1 MSGLIQDVRFAMR
14 QLRKSPGFTLVAVLT
29 LALGIGANT
38 AIFSVVEG
46 VLLRPLPYRNS
57 DQLVRVWSTSN
68 RSSRDVSSYP
78 DFRDWAHQNHSFEL
92 MAAYRGQSFNLT
104 GGDHP
109 ERIRGLMIT
118 SKFFELLDVKP
129 ILGRSFTS
137 DEHELGR
144 NHVALL
150 SSALWQSHF
159 AGDPGVLGRSVK
171 LDDESYTVIGV
182 LPSSFDFPPDETRGG
197 VVLPLPP
204 DARRSHGFLYVF
216 GRLRPDTTLASAQAD
231 IDTIARRLAGQYK
244 KEDKGEGVLV
254 QTLQASF
261 VSDYR
266 PALMILLGAVGLV
279 LLITCANV
287 ANLFLGR
294 ASSRQREV
302 AVRASLGAGRL
313 RLMRQFL
320 TESLLIGLAG
330 GTVGLV
336 FANWGVSM
344 LVRLLTQSFSIHG
357 TEAIATNL
365 DVLTFAAVISI
376 MTGLISGLLPAL
388 FASKVNLSEGLK
400 EGSRSVGSGRAHK
413 RFRGALVV
421 SEVALALVLLSC
433 AGLLIRSLM
442 LLTRVDSGVQTE
454 NVMAIH
460 LSLTTA
466 KYSHTATRAALFSQI
481 LQRVGQLPGVESAAV
496 VADVPLTQNEDS
508 LGFSIEG
515 VPDPP
520 DRKLSVRFNIVGP
533 GYFTTLG
540 IPLTQGRD
548 FADTDSDG
556 TPMVIVVNQ
565 AMARRFW
572 PNRNPIDRR
581 ITTDDKTWYLIVG
594 VAGDVRQMGL
604 RADSEP
610 EVYMSYLQDPFQWP
624 YLSLLVRASSNP
636 VKLFP
641 SIEQAVWSVDK
652 DQPLSNPITLDQV
665 RSHSIA
671 QPRIAALLLGL
682 FAGAALLLAAVG
694 LYGVVSYWVA
704 ERTHEIGV
712 RMALGARSFD
722 VFVSVVGR
730 GLLLALLG
738 TAFGL
743 AGSLAVTRVLASF
756 LFSVRPTDPLTFAAV
771 ALLLM
776 CVALVASYF
785 PARRAAKVDPI
796 VALRYE

>member
-1 MSGLIQDVRFAMR
+1 MNGLIWDMRYVLR
-14 QLRKSPGFTLVAVLT
+14 QLRKSPGFALVAILT

-46 VLLRPLPYRNS
+46 VLLRPLPYRDS
-57 DQLVRVWSTSN
+57 DQLARVWSTSN

-78 DFRDWAHQNHSFEL
+78 DFKDWADQNHSFQR
-92 MAAYRGQSFNLT
+92 MAAYRPQSFNVS

-109 ERIRGLMIT
+109 ERIRGLLIT
-118 SKFFELLDVKP
+118 SEFFNLLDVKP
-129 ILGRSFTS
+129 ILGRLFSR
-137 DEHELGR
+137 DEHERGR
-144 NHVALL
+144 NHVVLL

-159 AGDPGVLGRSVK
+159 ASDPGVLGRTVK
-171 LDDESYTVIGV
+171 LDDGSYTVIGV
-182 LPSSFDFPPDETRGG
+182 LPASFDFPPDESRGG

-204 DARRSHGFLYVF
+204 DLQRSHGFLYVF
-216 GRLRPDTTLASAQAD
+216 GRLKPDATLLSAQAD
-231 IDTIARRLAGQYK
+231 LDTLARRLAGQF
-244 KEDKGEGVLV
+244 KEDQGQGVSV
-254 QTLQASF
+254 QSLQASF

-330 GTVGLV
+330 GAVGLI
-336 FANWGVSM
+336 FASWGVSM
-344 LVRLLTQSFSIHG
+344 LIRLLTQTFSIRG
-357 TEAIATNL
+357 TEGIGVNL
-365 DVLTFAAVISI
+365 RVLAFAAAISI
-376 MTGLISGLLPAL
+376 MAGLISGLLPAL

-400 EGSRSVGSGRAHK
+400 EGGRSIGTGRSHK
-413 RFRGALVV
+413 RFRSALVV

-433 AGLLIRSLM
+433 AGLLIRSLL
-442 LLTRVDSGVQTE
+442 LLTRVDSGVRTE
-454 NVMAIH
+454 NVMAID

-466 KYSHTATRAALFSQI
+466 RYSHTATRAPLFNQI
-481 LQRVGQLPGVESAAV
+481 LQRVGQLPGVQSAAV

-520 DRKLSVRFNIVGP
+520 GRKLSVRFNIVGP

-548 FADTDSDG
+548 FAETDVDG
-556 TPMVIVVNQ
+556 TPMVIAVNQ
-565 AMARRFW
+565 AMARRYW
-572 PNRNPIDRR
+572 PNQNPIGRR
-581 ITTDDKTWYLIVG
+581 ITTDNKTWYSIVG

-604 RADSEP
+604 RSDAEP

-624 YLSLLVRASSNP
+624 YLSLLVRADSDP

-641 SIEQAVWSVDK
+641 SVEQAVWSVDK

-712 RMALGARSFD
+712 RLALGAGSFD
-722 VFVSVVGR
+722 VFVQVVGR
-730 GLLLALLG
+730 GLLLALAG
-738 TAFGL
+738 TALGVT
-743 AGSLAVTRVLASF
+743 GSLAASRVLASF
-756 LFSVRPTDPLTFAAV
+756 LFSVSSTDPLTFAAV
-771 ALLLM
+771 AFLLIG
-776 CVALVASYF
+776 VALVASYF
-785 PARRAAKVDPI
+785 PARRAAKVDPM

>member
-1 MSGLIQDVRFAMR
+1 MIGLIQDVRYAVR

-29 LALGIGANT
+29 LGLGIGANT

-46 VLLRPLPYRNS
+46 VLLRPLPYRHS
-57 DQLVRVWSTSN
+57 DQLARVWSTSN
-68 RSSRDVSSYP
+68 RLSRDVSSYP
-78 DFRDWAHQNHSFEL
+78 DFKDWADQNHSFQQL
-92 MAAYRGQSFNLT
+92 AAYRGQSFNVS

-118 SKFFELLDVKP
+118 SKFFELLDVNP
-129 ILGRSFTS
+129 ILGRSFTNG
-137 DEHELGR
+137 EYELGR
-144 NHVALL
+144 NHVVLL

-159 AGDPGVLGRSVK
+159 AGDLGVLGRRVK
-171 LDDESYTVIGV
+171 LDDENYTVIGV
-182 LPSSFDFPPDETRGG
+182 LPSSFDFPPDETKGG

-204 DARRSHGFLYVF
+204 DMRRTHGFLYVF
-216 GRLRPDTTLASAQAD
+216 GRLKPNATLVSAQAD
-231 IDTIARRLAGQYK
+231 LDTIARRLAGQYK
-244 KEDKGEGVLV
+244 EDKGQGVSV
-254 QTLQASF
+254 QSLQASF

-313 RLMRQFL
+313 RLIRQFL

-330 GTVGLV
+330 GVVGLV
-336 FANWGVSM
+336 FAGWGVSA

-357 TEAIATNL
+357 TEAIGTNFP
-365 DVLTFAAVISI
+365 VLAFAAAISI

-388 FASKVNLSEGLK
+388 FTSKVNLSEGLK

-433 AGLLIRSLM
+433 AGLLIRSLL
-442 LLTRVDSGVQTE
+442 LLTRVDSGVRTE
-454 NVMAIH
+454 NVMAID
-460 LSLTTA
+460 LSLTSA
-466 KYSHTATRAALFSQI
+466 KYSHTATRAALFNQI
-481 LQRVGQLPGVESAAV
+481 LQRVGQLPGVQSAAV

-520 DRKLSVRFNIVGP
+520 ERKLDVRFNIVGP

-548 FADTDSDG
+548 FADTDADG

-565 AMARRFW
+565 AMARRYW
-572 PNRNPIDRR
+572 PNQNPIGRR
-581 ITTDDKTWYLIVG
+581 ITTDNKTWYSIVG
-594 VAGDVRQMGL
+594 IAGDVRQMGL

-652 DQPLSNPITLDQV
+652 DQPLSNPITLDQA

-682 FAGAALLLAAVG
+682 FAGVALLLAAVG

-712 RMALGARSFD
+712 RMALGAGSFD
-722 VFVSVVGR
+722 VFVQVIGR

-743 AGSLAVTRVLASF
+743 AGSLAATRVLASF
-756 LFSVRPTDPLTFAAV
+756 LFSVRSTDPLTFAAV
-771 ALLLM
+771 ALLLI

-785 PARRAAKVDPI
+785 PARRAASIDPM

>member
-1 MSGLIQDVRFAMR
+1 MNGLIQDMRYALR

-46 VLLRPLPYRNS
+46 ILLRPLPYHDSN
-57 DQLVRVWSTSN
+57 QLARIWSTSN
-68 RSSRDVSSYP
+68 RSSSDVSSYP
-78 DFRDWAHQNHSFEL
+78 DFKDWADQNHSFQQ
-92 MAAYRGQSFNLT
+92 MAAYRPQSFNFS
-104 GGDHP
+104 GGDRP
-109 ERIRGLMIT
+109 ERIRGLLIT
-118 SKFFELLDVKP
+118 ANFFELLDVKP
-129 ILGRSFTS
+129 MLGRSFS
-137 DEHELGR
+137 RDEHELGR
-144 NHVALL
+144 NHVVLL

-171 LDDESYTVIGV
+171 LDDQSYTVIGV
-182 LPSSFDFPPDETRGG
+182 LPSSFDFPPDEAKGG

-204 DARRSHGFLYVF
+204 DMRRTHGFLYVF
-216 GRLRPDTTLASAQAD
+216 GRLKPDATLPSAQAD
-231 IDTIARRLAGQYK
+231 LGAVARRLAGQYK
-244 KEDKGEGVLV
+244 EDKGQGVSV
-254 QTLQASF
+254 QSLQASF

-294 ASSRQREV
+294 ANSKQREV

-320 TESLLIGLAG
+320 TESLLIGGLG
-330 GTVGLV
+330 GAVGLV
-336 FANWGVSM
+336 FAGWGVSV

-357 TEAIATNL
+357 TETIGTNFR
-365 DVLTFAAVISI
+365 VLAFAAAISI

-388 FASKVNLSEGLK
+388 VASKVNLSEGLK
-400 EGSRSVGSGRAHK
+400 EGSRSVGTGRAHK

-442 LLTRVDSGVQTE
+442 LLTRVDSGVRTE
-454 NVMAIH
+454 NVMAID

-481 LQRVGQLPGVESAAV
+481 LQRVERLPGVHSAAV

-520 DRKLSVRFNIVGP
+520 DRKRSVRFNIVGP
-533 GYFTTLG
+533 DYFTTLG

-548 FADTDSDG
+548 FADNDADG

-565 AMARRFW
+565 SMARRFW
-572 PNRNPIDRR
+572 PNQDPIGRR
-581 ITTDDKTWYLIVG
+581 ITTDNKTWYSIVG
-594 VAGDVRQMGL
+594 IAGDVRQMGL

-652 DQPLSNPITLDQV
+652 DQPVSNPVTLDQA
-665 RSHSIA
+665 RSRSIA

-704 ERTHEIGV
+704 ERTHDIGV
-712 RMALGARSFD
+712 RMALGAGSFD
-722 VFVSVVGR
+722 VFLQVVGR
-730 GLLLALLG
+730 GLLLALAG
-738 TAFGL
+738 SAIGL
-743 AGSLAVTRVLASF
+743 AGSLAATRVLASF
-756 LFSVRPTDPLTFAAV
+756 LFSVRSTDPFTFAAV
-771 ALLLM
+771 ALLLI

-785 PARRAAKVDPI
+785 PARRAARIDPM

>member
-1 MSGLIQDVRFAMR
+1 MSGLIQDVRYALR
-14 QLRKSPGFTLVAVLT
+14 QLRKSPVFTLVAVLT

-46 VLLRPLPYRNS
+46 VLLRPLPYRDS

-78 DFRDWAHQNHSFEL
+78 DFKDWADQNHSFQQ
-92 MAAYRGQSFNLT
+92 MAAYRGQSFNLS

-109 ERIRGLMIT
+109 ERIRGLLIT

-129 ILGRSFTS
+129 ILGRAFTS
-137 DEHELGR
+137 DEHQFGR
-144 NHVALL
+144 NHVLLL

-159 AGDPGVLGRSVK
+159 AGDSGVLGRSLK

-182 LPSSFDFPPDETRGG
+182 LPSSFDFPPDETKGG
-197 VVLPLPP
+197 VVLPLQP
-204 DARRSHGFLYVF
+204 DMRRTHGFLYVF
-216 GRLRPDTTLASAQAD
+216 GRLKPNTTLASAQAD
-231 IDTIARRLAGQYK
+231 VDTIARRLAGQYK
-244 KEDKGEGVLV
+244 EDKGQGVSV

-287 ANLFLGR
+287 ANLFVGR
-294 ASSRQREV
+294 ASSRQREL

-313 RLMRQFL
+313 RLMRQLL

-365 DVLTFAAVISI
+365 QVLAFAAVISI

-421 SEVALALVLLSC
+421 SEVALALVLLCC

-454 NVMAIH
+454 NVMAID
-460 LSLTTA
+460 LSLTSA
-466 KYSHTATRAALFSQI
+466 KYSHTATRAALFSHI
-481 LQRVGQLPGVESAAV
+481 LQRVGQLAGVESAAV

-520 DRKLSVRFNIVGP
+520 ERKLSVRFNIVGP

-548 FADTDSDG
+548 FADTDADG

-572 PNRNPIDRR
+572 PKQNPIGRR
-581 ITTDDKTWYLIVG
+581 ITTDNKTWYSIIG

-610 EVYMSYLQDPFQWP
+610 EVYMSYQQDPFQWP
-624 YLSLLVRASSNP
+624 YLSLLVRARSNP

-652 DQPLSNPITLDQV
+652 EQPLSHPITLDQA

-682 FAGAALLLAAVG
+682 FAAAALLLAAVG

-722 VFVSVVGR
+722 VFVHVVGR

-756 LFSVRPTDPLTFAAV
+756 LFSVRSTDPLTFAAV

-785 PARRAAKVDPI
+785 PARRAAKVDPM

>member
-1 MSGLIQDVRFAMR
+1 MSGLIQDVRYALR
-14 QLRKSPGFTLVAVLT
+14 QLRKSPVFTLVAVLT

-46 VLLRPLPYRNS
+46 VLLRPLPYRDS

-78 DFRDWAHQNHSFEL
+78 DFKDWADQNHSFQQ
-92 MAAYRGQSFNLT
+92 MAAYRGQSFNLS

-109 ERIRGLMIT
+109 ERIRGLLIT

-129 ILGRSFTS
+129 ILGRAFTS
-137 DEHELGR
+137 DEHQFGR
-144 NHVALL
+144 NHVLLL

-159 AGDPGVLGRSVK
+159 AGDSGVLGRSLK

-182 LPSSFDFPPDETRGG
+182 LPSSFDFPPDETKGG
-197 VVLPLPP
+197 VVLPLQP
-204 DARRSHGFLYVF
+204 DMRRTHGFLYVF
-216 GRLRPDTTLASAQAD
+216 GRLKPNTTLASAQAD
-231 IDTIARRLAGQYK
+231 VDTIARRLAGQYK
-244 KEDKGEGVLV
+244 EDKGQGVSV

-287 ANLFLGR
+287 ANLFVGR
-294 ASSRQREV
+294 ASSRQREL

-313 RLMRQFL
+313 RLMRQLL

-365 DVLTFAAVISI
+365 QVLAFAAVISI

-421 SEVALALVLLSC
+421 SEVALALVLLCC

-454 NVMAIH
+454 NVMAID
-460 LSLTTA
+460 LSLTSA
-466 KYSHTATRAALFSQI
+466 KYSHTATRAALFSHI

-520 DRKLSVRFNIVGP
+520 ERKLSVRFNIVGP

-548 FADTDSDG
+548 FADTDADG

-572 PNRNPIDRR
+572 PKQNPIGRR
-581 ITTDDKTWYLIVG
+581 ITTDNKTWYSIIG

-610 EVYMSYLQDPFQWP
+610 EVYMSYQQDPFQWP
-624 YLSLLVRASSNP
+624 YLSLLVRARSNP

-652 DQPLSNPITLDQV
+652 EQPLSHPITLDQA

-682 FAGAALLLAAVG
+682 FAAAALLLAAVG

-722 VFVSVVGR
+722 VFVHVVGR

-756 LFSVRPTDPLTFAAV
+756 LFSVRSTDPLTFAAV

-785 PARRAAKVDPI
+785 PARRAAKVDPM

>member
-1 MSGLIQDVRFAMR
+1 MNGLIQDMRYALR

-46 VLLRPLPYRNS
+46 VLLRPLPYRDS
-57 DQLVRVWSTSN
+57 GQLARIWSTSN
-68 RSSRDVSSYP
+68 RTSSDVSSYP
-78 DFRDWAHQNHSFEL
+78 DFKDWADQNHSFQQ
-92 MAAYRGQSFNLT
+92 MAAYRGQSFNLS

-129 ILGRSFTS
+129 MLGRSFS
-137 DEHELGR
+137 RDEHELGR
-144 NHVALL
+144 THVVLL

-159 AGDPGVLGRSVK
+159 GGDPGVLGRSVK
-171 LDDESYTVIGV
+171 LDDGSYTVIGV
-182 LPSSFDFPPDETRGG
+182 LPSSFDFPPDETKGG

-204 DARRSHGFLYVF
+204 DMRRSHGFLYVF
-216 GRLRPDTTLASAQAD
+216 GRLKPDTTLLSAQAD
-231 IDTIARRLAGQYK
+231 LDTVARRLAGQYK
-244 KEDKGEGVLV
+244 EDKGQGVSV

-330 GTVGLV
+330 GTVGLA

-365 DVLTFAAVISI
+365 QVLTFAAVISS

-442 LLTRVDSGVQTE
+442 LLTRVDSGVRTE
-454 NVMAIH
+454 NVMAID
-460 LSLTTA
+460 LSLTSA
-466 KYSHTATRAALFSQI
+466 KYSHTATRAALFSEI

-496 VADVPLTQNEDS
+496 AADVPLTQNEDS

-572 PNRNPIDRR
+572 PNQSPIGRR
-581 ITTDDKTWYLIVG
+581 ITTDNKTWYSIVG
-594 VAGDVRQMGL
+594 IAGDVRQMGL

-610 EVYMSYLQDPFQWP
+610 EVYVSYLQDPFQWP

-652 DQPLSNPITLDQV
+652 DQPLSNPITLDQAC
-665 RSHSIA
+665 SHSIA

-694 LYGVVSYWVA
+694 LYGVVSYWVV

-722 VFVSVVGR
+722 VFVHVVGR

-743 AGSLAVTRVLASF
+743 AGSLAVTRVLSSF
-756 LFSVRPTDPLTFAAV
+756 LFSVRSTDPLTFAAV

-776 CVALVASYF
+776 CVALIASYF
-785 PARRAAKVDPI
+785 PARRAAKVDPM

>member
-1 MSGLIQDVRFAMR
+1 MSGLFQDVRYALR
-14 QLRKSPGFTLVAVLT
+14 QLRKSPGFALVAILT

-46 VLLRPLPYRNS
+46 VLLRPLPYRDSN
-57 DQLVRVWSTSN
+57 QLARVWSTSN
-68 RSSRDVSSYP
+68 RSSKDASSYP
-78 DFRDWAHQNHSFEL
+78 DFKDWADQNHSFL
-92 MAAYRGQSFNLT
+92 QMAAYRPQSFNLS
-104 GGDHP
+104 GGDRP
-109 ERIRGLMIT
+109 ERIRGLLIT

-129 ILGRSFTS
+129 TLGRSFTN
-137 DEHELGR
+137 EEQELGR
-144 NHVALL
+144 SHVVLL

-182 LPSSFDFPPDETRGG
+182 LPSSFDFPPDEDKGG

-204 DARRSHGFLYVF
+204 DVRRSHGFLYVF
-216 GRLRPDTTLASAQAD
+216 GRLKPDMTLLSAQAD
-231 IDTIARRLAGQYK
+231 LDTITRRLTEQY
-244 KEDKGEGVLV
+244 KEDKGEGVSV
-254 QTLQASF
+254 QSLQASF

-302 AVRASLGAGRL
+302 AVRASLGSGRV
-313 RLMRQFL
+313 RLIRQFL
-320 TESLLIGLAG
+320 TESLLIGLG
-330 GTVGLV
+330 GGVVGLV

-357 TEAIATNL
+357 TEGIGTNL
-365 DVLTFAAVISI
+365 QVLAFAAAVSI
-376 MTGLISGLLPAL
+376 MTGLISGLLPAV

-400 EGSRSVGSGRAHK
+400 EGSRSVGGGRAHK

-442 LLTRVDSGVQTE
+442 LLSRVDSGVRTE
-454 NVMAIH
+454 NVMAID

-466 KYSHTATRAALFSQI
+466 KYSHTATRAASFSQI
-481 LQRVGQLPGVESAAV
+481 LQRVEQLPGVQSAAV
-496 VADVPLTQNEDS
+496 VADVPLTQSEDS

-520 DRKLSVRFNIVGP
+520 DRMLSVRFNIVGP
-533 GYFTTLG
+533 GYFSTLG

-548 FADTDSDG
+548 FADTDADG

-572 PNRNPIDRR
+572 PNQNPIGRR
-581 ITTDDKTWYLIVG
+581 ITTDNKTWYSIVG
-594 VAGDVRQMGL
+594 IAGDVRQMGL
-604 RADSEP
+604 QADSEP

-624 YLSLLVRASSNP
+624 FLSLLVRASSNP

-652 DQPLSNPITLDQV
+652 DQPLSNPVTLDQA
-665 RSHSIA
+665 RSQSIA

-704 ERTHEIGV
+704 ERTHDIGV
-712 RMALGARSFD
+712 RMALGARSSD
-722 VFVSVVGR
+722 VFLQVVGR
-730 GLLLALLG
+730 GLILALLG
-738 TAFGL
+738 TVIGL
-743 AGSLAVTRVLASF
+743 AGSLAATRVLANF
-756 LFSVRPTDPLTFAAV
+756 LFSVRSTDPLTFAAV
-771 ALLLM
+771 AMLLI

-785 PARRAAKVDPI
+785 PARRAAKVDPM

>member
-14 QLRKSPGFTLVAVLT
+14 QVRKSPGFTLVAVLT

-46 VLLRPLPYRNS
+46 VLLRPLPYHNS

-68 RSSRDVSSYP
+68 RSSKDVSSYP
-78 DFRDWAHQNHSFEL
+78 DFKDWADQNHSFQQ

-129 ILGRSFTS
+129 IVGRAFTS

-144 NHVALL
+144 DHVVLL

-159 AGDPGVLGRSVK
+159 AGDPGVLGRSLK

-182 LPSSFDFPPDETRGG
+182 LPSSFDFPPDETKGG

-204 DARRSHGFLYVF
+204 DMRRTHGFLYVF
-216 GRLRPDTTLASAQAD
+216 GRLKPDATLLSAQAD
-231 IDTIARRLAGQYK
+231 LDTLVRRLAGQYK
-244 KEDKGEGVLV
+244 EDKGQGISV
-254 QTLQASF
+254 QSLQASF

-320 TESLLIGLAG
+320 TESLLVGLAG
-330 GTVGLV
+330 GTVGLL

-357 TEAIATNL
+357 TDAIATNFE
-365 DVLTFAAVISI
+365 VLAFAALVSI

-413 RFRGALVV
+413 RFRGAMVV

-454 NVMAIH
+454 NVMAID
-460 LSLTTA
+460 LSLTSA

-481 LQRVGQLPGVESAAV
+481 LQRVGQMPGVESAAV

-515 VPDPP
+515 VPDPTE
-520 DRKLSVRFNIVGP
+520 RKLSVRFNIVGP

-548 FADTDSDG
+548 FADTDADG

-572 PNRNPIDRR
+572 PNQNPIGRR
-581 ITTDDKTWYLIVG
+581 ITTDNKTWYSIVG

-652 DQPLSNPITLDQV
+652 DQPLSNPITLDHV

-671 QPRIAALLLGL
+671 EPRIAALLLGL

-722 VFVSVVGR
+722 VFLDVVGR

-738 TAFGL
+738 TALGL

-756 LFSVRPTDPLTFAAV
+756 LFSVRSTDPLTFAAV

-785 PARRAAKVDPI
+785 PARRAAKVDPM

>member
-1 MSGLIQDVRFAMR
+1 
-14 QLRKSPGFTLVAVLT
+14 
-29 LALGIGANT
+29 
-38 AIFSVVEG
+38 
-46 VLLRPLPYRNS
+46 
-57 DQLVRVWSTSN
+57 
-68 RSSRDVSSYP
+68 
-78 DFRDWAHQNHSFEL
+78 
-92 MAAYRGQSFNLT
+92 
-104 GGDHP
+104 
-109 ERIRGLMIT
+109 
-118 SKFFELLDVKP
+118 
-129 ILGRSFTS
+129 
-137 DEHELGR
+137 
-144 NHVALL
+144 
-150 SSALWQSHF
+150 
-159 AGDPGVLGRSVK
+159 
-171 LDDESYTVIGV
+171 
-182 LPSSFDFPPDETRGG
+182 
-197 VVLPLPP
+197 
-204 DARRSHGFLYVF
+204 
-216 GRLRPDTTLASAQAD
+216 
-231 IDTIARRLAGQYK
+231 
-244 KEDKGEGVLV
+244 
-254 QTLQASF
+254 
-261 VSDYR
+261 
-266 PALMILLGAVGLV
+266 
-279 LLITCANV
+279 
-287 ANLFLGR
+287 
-294 ASSRQREV
+294 
-302 AVRASLGAGRL
+302 
-313 RLMRQFL
+313 
-320 TESLLIGLAG
+320 
-330 GTVGLV
+330 
-336 FANWGVSM
+336 
-344 LVRLLTQSFSIHG
+344 
-357 TEAIATNL
+357 
-365 DVLTFAAVISI
+365 
-376 MTGLISGLLPAL
+376 
-388 FASKVNLSEGLK
+388 
-400 EGSRSVGSGRAHK
+400 
-413 RFRGALVV
+413 
-421 SEVALALVLLSC
+421 
-433 AGLLIRSLM
+433 
-442 LLTRVDSGVQTE
+442 
-454 NVMAIH
+454 
-460 LSLTTA
+460 
-466 KYSHTATRAALFSQI
+466 
-481 LQRVGQLPGVESAAV
+481 
-496 VADVPLTQNEDS
+496 
-508 LGFSIEG
+508 
-515 VPDPP
+515 
-520 DRKLSVRFNIVGP
+520 
-533 GYFTTLG
+533 LG
-540 IPLTQGRD
+540 IPLTHGRD

>member
-1 MSGLIQDVRFAMR
+1 MNGLIHDIRYAVR

-38 AIFSVVEG
+38 AIFSVVQG

-57 DQLVRVWSTSN
+57 DQLARVWSTSN
-68 RSSRDVSSYP
+68 QSSRNVSSYP
-78 DFRDWAHQNHSFEL
+78 DFRDWADQNHTFQQ
-92 MAAYRGQSFNLT
+92 MAAYRGQFFNLS
-104 GGDHP
+104 GVDHP

-118 SKFFELLDVKP
+118 FNFFELLDVNP
-129 ILGRSFTS
+129 ILGRAFTN
-137 DEHELGR
+137 DEHETGR
-144 NHVALL
+144 NHVVLL

-159 AGDPGVLGRSVK
+159 AGDPGVLGRSIR
-171 LDDESYTVIGV
+171 LDDESYTVVGV
-182 LPSSFDFPPDETRGG
+182 LPSSFDFPPDETKDG

-204 DARRSHGFLYVF
+204 DMRRTHSFLYVF
-216 GRLRPDTTLASAQAD
+216 GRLKPDTTMASAQAD
-231 IDTIARRLAGQYK
+231 LDTLARVLAGQYK
-244 KEDKGEGVLV
+244 EDKGQGVSV
-254 QTLQASF
+254 QSLQASF

-287 ANLFLGR
+287 TNLFLGR

-330 GTVGLV
+330 GAMGLV
-336 FANWGVSM
+336 FAGWGVSM

-357 TEAIATNL
+357 TERIGTNFQ
-365 DVLTFAAVISI
+365 VLAFAAAISI

-388 FASKVNLSEGLK
+388 FASKVNLGEGLK
-400 EGSRSVGSGRAHK
+400 EGSRSVGGGRTHK

-433 AGLLIRSLM
+433 AGRLIRSLM
-442 LLTRVDSGVQTE
+442 LLTRVDSGVRTE
-454 NVMAIH
+454 NVMVSH
-460 LSLTTA
+460 LSLTSA

-481 LQRVGQLPGVESAAV
+481 LQRVEQLPNVQSAAV

-520 DRKLSVRFNIVGP
+520 DRKRSVRFNIVGP
-533 GYFTTLG
+533 GYFNTLG

-548 FADTDSDG
+548 FADTDADG
-556 TPMVIVVNQ
+556 TPMVVVVNQ
-565 AMARRFW
+565 AMARRFL
-572 PNRNPIDRR
+572 PNQNPIGRR

-604 RADSEP
+604 QADAEP

-624 YLSLLVRASSNP
+624 YLSLLVRAGSNP

-641 SIEQAVWSVDK
+641 SIEQAVWSVDR

-682 FAGAALLLAAVG
+682 FASAALLLAAVG

-712 RMALGARSFD
+712 RMALGAGSFD
-722 VFVSVVGR
+722 VFAQVVGR

-756 LFSVRPTDPLTFAAV
+756 LFSIRSTDPLTFAAV
-771 ALLLM
+771 ALLLI
-776 CVALVASYF
+776 CVALIASYF
-785 PARRAAKVDPI
+785 PARRAARVDPM
-796 VALRYE
+796 VALRCE

>member
-1 MSGLIQDVRFAMR
+1 MMDVIQDVRYALR
-14 QLRKSPGFTLVAVLT
+14 QLCKSPGFTLVTVLT

-57 DQLVRVWSTSN
+57 DQLARVWSTSN
-68 RSSRDVSSYP
+68 RSSKEVSSYP
-78 DFRDWAHQNHSFEL
+78 DFKDWADQSDSFQQI
-92 MAAYRGQSFNLT
+92 AAYRPQSFNLS

-109 ERIRGLMIT
+109 ERIRGLLIT
-118 SKFFELLDVKP
+118 SKFFELLNVKP

-137 DEHELGR
+137 DEHDLGR
-144 NHVALL
+144 NQVALL

-182 LPSSFDFPPDETRGG
+182 LPSSFDFPPDENRGS

-204 DARRSHGFLYVF
+204 DVRRSHGFLYVF
-216 GRLRPDTTLASAQAD
+216 GRLRPGTTLASAQAD
-231 IDTIARRLAGQYK
+231 LDIIARRLAGQYK
-244 KEDKGEGVLV
+244 EDKGLGVLV

-313 RLMRQFL
+313 RLIRQFL

-336 FANWGVSM
+336 FSNWGVSM
-344 LVRLLTQSFSIHG
+344 LVRLLTQSFSMHG
-357 TEAIATNL
+357 TEAIGTNFQ
-365 DVLTFAAVISI
+365 VLAFAAAISV

-442 LLTRVDSGVQTE
+442 LLTRVDSGLRTE

-515 VPDPP
+515 IPDPP

-548 FADTDSDG
+548 FEDTDADG
-556 TPMVIVVNQ
+556 TPMAIVVNQ
-565 AMARRFW
+565 AMARRYW
-572 PNRNPIDRR
+572 PNRNPLGRR
-581 ITTDDKTWYLIVG
+581 ITTDNKTWYSIVG
-594 VAGDVRQMGL
+594 IAGDVRQMGL

-641 SIEQAVWSVDK
+641 SIEQAVWSVDR
-652 DQPLSNPITLDQV
+652 DQPLSSPLTLDQA

-682 FAGAALLLAAVG
+682 FAGTALLLAAVG

-722 VFVSVVGR
+722 VFVRVVGR

-743 AGSLAVTRVLASF
+743 AGSLVVTRVLASF
-756 LFSVRPTDPLTFAAV
+756 LFGVRSTDPLTFAAV

-776 CVALVASYF
+776 GVALVASYF
-785 PARRAAKVDPI
+785 PARRAAKVDPM

>member
-1 MSGLIQDVRFAMR
+1 MSGLIQDLRYALR
-14 QLRKSPGFTLVAVLT
+14 QLRKSPVFTLVAVLT

-46 VLLRPLPYRNS
+46 VLLRPLPYRDS

-78 DFRDWAHQNHSFEL
+78 DFKDWTDQNHSFQQ
-92 MAAYRGQSFNLT
+92 MAAYRGQSFNLS

-109 ERIRGLMIT
+109 ERIRGLLIT

-129 ILGRSFTS
+129 ILGRAFTS

-144 NHVALL
+144 NHVLLL
-150 SSALWQSHF
+150 SSALWRSHF
-159 AGDPGVLGRSVK
+159 AGDSGVLGRSLK

-182 LPSSFDFPPDETRGG
+182 LPSSFDFPPDETKGG
-197 VVLPLPP
+197 VVLPLQP
-204 DARRSHGFLYVF
+204 DMRRTHGFLYVF
-216 GRLRPDTTLASAQAD
+216 GRLKPNTTLASAQAD

-244 KEDKGEGVLV
+244 EDKGQGVSV

-344 LVRLLTQSFSIHG
+344 LVRLLTQSFSIHS

-365 DVLTFAAVISI
+365 QVLAFAAVISI

-421 SEVALALVLLSC
+421 SEVALALVLLCC

-454 NVMAIH
+454 NVMAID
-460 LSLTTA
+460 LSLTSA
-466 KYSHTATRAALFSQI
+466 KYSHTATRAALFSHI

-520 DRKLSVRFNIVGP
+520 ERKLSVRFNIVGP

-548 FADTDSDG
+548 FADTDADG

-572 PNRNPIDRR
+572 PKQNPIGRR
-581 ITTDDKTWYLIVG
+581 ITTDNKTWYSIVG

-604 RADSEP
+604 RTDSEP
-610 EVYMSYLQDPFQWP
+610 EVYMSYQQDPFQWP
-624 YLSLLVRASSNP
+624 YLSLLVRARSNP

-652 DQPLSNPITLDQV
+652 DQPLSNPITLDQA

-722 VFVSVVGR
+722 VFVHVVGR

-738 TAFGL
+738 LAFGL

-756 LFSVRPTDPLTFAAV
+756 LFSVRSTDPLTFAAV

-785 PARRAAKVDPI
+785 PARRAAKVDPM

>member
-1 MSGLIQDVRFAMR
+1 MNGLIQDMRYALR

-46 VLLRPLPYRNS
+46 VLLRPLPYRDS
-57 DQLVRVWSTSN
+57 DQLARVWSTSD

-78 DFRDWAHQNHSFEL
+78 DFKDWADQNHSFQQ
-92 MAAYRGQSFNLT
+92 MAAYRTQSFNLS

-109 ERIRGLMIT
+109 ERIGGLLIT
-118 SKFFELLDVKP
+118 TRFLELLDVNP
-129 ILGRSFTS
+129 ILGRSFS
-137 DEHELGR
+137 KDEYAGP
-144 NHVALL
+144 NHIVLL
-150 SSALWQSHF
+150 RAALWQSHF
-159 AGDPGVLGRSVK
+159 GGDPGVLGRSVK

-182 LPSSFDFPPDETRGG
+182 LPSSFDFPPDESKGG

-204 DARRSHGFLYVF
+204 DMRRTHGFLYVL
-216 GRLRPDTTLASAQAD
+216 GRLNPDTTLLSAQAD
-231 IDTIARRLAGQYK
+231 LDTLTRRFAELY
-244 KEDKGEGVLV
+244 KEDKGQGVSV
-254 QTLQASF
+254 QSLQASF
-261 VSDYR
+261 VSNYR

-302 AVRASLGAGRL
+302 AVRASLGAGRV

-320 TESLLIGLAG
+320 TESLVIGLAG
-330 GTVGLV
+330 GALGLV
-336 FANWGVSM
+336 FAGWGVSV
-344 LVRLLTQSFSIHG
+344 LVRLLTQSFSIRG
-357 TEAIATNL
+357 TEAIGANL
-365 DVLTFAAVISI
+365 PVLAFAAAISI

-388 FASKVNLSEGLK
+388 FASKVNLSEGLR
-400 EGSRSVGSGRAHK
+400 EGGRSVGTSRSHK

-421 SEVALALVLLSC
+421 SEVALALLLLSC

-442 LLTRVDSGVQTE
+442 LLTRVDSGVRTE
-454 NVMAIH
+454 NVMAID

-481 LQRVGQLPGVESAAV
+481 LERVVRLPDVQSAAV

-508 LGFSIEG
+508 IGFSIEG

-520 DRKLSVRFNIVGP
+520 ARKPSVRFNIVGP

-540 IPLTQGRD
+540 IPLTEGRD
-548 FADTDSDG
+548 FADTDADG
-556 TPMVIVVNQ
+556 APTVIVVNQ
-565 AMARRFW
+565 AMVRRFW
-572 PNRNPIDRR
+572 PNQNPIGRR
-581 ITTDDKTWYLIVG
+581 ITTDNKTWSSIVG

-610 EVYMSYLQDPFQWP
+610 EVYLSYMQDPFQWP
-624 YLSLLVRASSNP
+624 YLSLLVRAGSDP

-641 SIEQAVWSVDK
+641 SIQQAVWMVDK

-712 RMALGARSFD
+712 RMALGAGSFD
-722 VFVSVVGR
+722 VFVQVVGR

-738 TAFGL
+738 TALGL
-743 AGSLAVTRVLASF
+743 MGSLAATRALASF
-756 LFSVRPTDPLTFAAV
+756 LFGIRSTDPLTFAAV
-771 ALLLM
+771 ALLLIS
-776 CVALVASYF
+776 VALGASYF
-785 PARRAAKVDPI
+785 PARRAARIDPV

>member
-1 MSGLIQDVRFAMR
+1 MSGLIQDVRYALR
-14 QLRKSPGFTLVAVLT
+14 QLRKSPAFTLVAVLT

-46 VLLRPLPYRNS
+46 VLLRPLPYRDS

-78 DFRDWAHQNHSFEL
+78 DFKDGADQNHSFQQ
-92 MAAYRGQSFNLT
+92 MAAYRGQSFNLS

-109 ERIRGLMIT
+109 ERIRGLLIT

-129 ILGRSFTS
+129 ILGRAFTS

-144 NHVALL
+144 NHVLLL
-150 SSALWQSHF
+150 SSALWRSHF
-159 AGDPGVLGRSVK
+159 AGDSGVLGRSLK

-197 VVLPLPP
+197 VVLPLQP
-204 DARRSHGFLYVF
+204 DMRRTHGFLYAF
-216 GRLRPDTTLASAQAD
+216 GRLKPHTTLASAQAD

-244 KEDKGEGVLV
+244 EDKGQGVSV

-313 RLMRQFL
+313 RLMRQL
-320 TESLLIGLAG
+320 LIESLLIGLAG

-336 FANWGVSM
+336 FANRGVSM

-357 TEAIATNL
+357 MEAIATNL
-365 DVLTFAAVISI
+365 QVLAFAAVISI

-400 EGSRSVGSGRAHK
+400 EGSRSVGSGRAPK

-421 SEVALALVLLSC
+421 SEVALALVLLCC

-454 NVMAIH
+454 NVMAID
-460 LSLTTA
+460 LSLTSA
-466 KYSHTATRAALFSQI
+466 KYSHTATRAALFSHI
-481 LQRVGQLPGVESAAV
+481 LQRVGQLPAVESAAV

-520 DRKLSVRFNIVGP
+520 ERKLSVRFNIVGP

-548 FADTDSDG
+548 FADTDADG
-556 TPMVIVVNQ
+556 TPMVIVINQ

-572 PNRNPIDRR
+572 PKQNPIGRR
-581 ITTDDKTWYLIVG
+581 ITTDNKTWYSIVG

-604 RADSEP
+604 RTDSEP
-610 EVYMSYLQDPFQWP
+610 EVYMSYQQDPFQWP
-624 YLSLLVRASSNP
+624 YLSLLVRARSNP

-652 DQPLSNPITLDQV
+652 DQPLSNPITLDQA

-712 RMALGARSFD
+712 RMALGARSSD
-722 VFVSVVGR
+722 VFVHVVGR

-756 LFSVRPTDPLTFAAV
+756 LFSVRSTDPLTFAAV

-785 PARRAAKVDPI
+785 PARRAAKVDPM

>member
-1 MSGLIQDVRFAMR
+1 MNGLLQDVRYGLR
-14 QLRKSPGFTLVAVLT
+14 QLRKSPGFALVAVVT

-46 VLLRPLPYRNS
+46 VLLRPLPYRDSN
-57 DQLVRVWSTSN
+57 QLARVWSTSN
-68 RSSRDVSSYP
+68 RFPRDVSSYP
-78 DFRDWAHQNHSFEL
+78 DFKDWAEQNHSFQH
-92 MAAYRGQSFNLT
+92 MAAYRGQSFNLS

-109 ERIRGLMIT
+109 ERIRGLLIT
-118 SKFFELLDVKP
+118 SRFFELLDVNP
-129 ILGRSFTS
+129 ILGRSFTKG
-137 DEHELGR
+137 EHELGHS
-144 NHVALL
+144 HVVLL

-159 AGDPGVLGRSVK
+159 AGDAGVLGRSVK

-182 LPSSFDFPPDETRGG
+182 LPSWFEFPPGDERGS

-204 DARRSHGFLYVF
+204 DTRRSHGFLYVF
-216 GRLRPDTTLASAQAD
+216 GRLKPDTTLASAQAD
-231 IDTIARRLAGQYK
+231 MDTLARRLAGQYK
-244 KEDKGEGVLV
+244 EDQEQGVSV
-254 QTLQASF
+254 QSLQASF
-261 VSDYR
+261 VSDFR

-330 GTVGLV
+330 GTVGLL
-336 FANWGVSM
+336 FANWGVSV
-344 LVRLLTQSFSIHG
+344 LVRVLSKSFSIHG
-357 TEAIATNL
+357 AEGIGTNL
-365 DVLTFAAVISI
+365 RVLAFAAAISI
-376 MTGLISGLLPAL
+376 VTGLISGLLPAL

-400 EGSRSVGSGRAHK
+400 EGSRRLGAGPADK

-421 SEVALALVLLSC
+421 SEVALALVLLSG
-433 AGLLIRSLM
+433 AGLLIKSLM
-442 LLTRVDSGVQTE
+442 LLTRVNSGLRTE
-454 NVMAIH
+454 NVMAID
-460 LSLTTA
+460 LSLTSSQ
-466 KYSHTATRAALFSQI
+466 YSHTATRGALFSQI
-481 LQRVGQLPGVESAAV
+481 LQRVEQLPDVQSAAV

-520 DRKLSVRFNIVGP
+520 ARKPSVRFNIVGP
-533 GYFTTLG
+533 GYFATLG

-548 FADTDSDG
+548 FADSDADG
-556 TPMVIVVNQ
+556 TPMVIVVNA
-565 AMARRFW
+565 AMMRRYW
-572 PNRNPIDRR
+572 PNQNPIGRR
-581 ITTDDKTWYLIVG
+581 ITIDNKTWYSIVG
-594 VAGDVRQMGL
+594 VAGDVHQMGL
-604 RADSEP
+604 QADTEP

-624 YLSLLVRASSNP
+624 YLSLVVRASSNP
-636 VKLFP
+636 VKLFH

-652 DQPLSNPITLDQV
+652 DQPLSNPITFDQI
-665 RSHSIA
+665 RSNSIA

-694 LYGVVSYWVA
+694 LYGVVSYWVG

-712 RMALGARSFD
+712 RMALGARSSD
-722 VFVSVVGR
+722 VFLQVVGR
-730 GLLLALLG
+730 GLILALLG
-738 TAFGL
+738 TAIGL
-743 AGSLAVTRVLASF
+743 ASSLAATRVLASF
-756 LFSVRPTDPLTFAAV
+756 LFGVHSTDPLTFAAV
-771 ALLLM
+771 AMLLM
-776 CVALVASYF
+776 GVALVASYF

>member
-1 MSGLIQDVRFAMR
+1 MSGLIQDVRYALR
-14 QLRKSPGFTLVAVLT
+14 QLRKSPAFTLVAVLT

-38 AIFSVVEG
+38 AIFSVVDG
-46 VLLRPLPYRNS
+46 VLLRPLPYRDSN
-57 DQLVRVWSTSN
+57 QLTRVWSTSD
-68 RSSRDVSSYP
+68 RTSRDVSSYP
-78 DFRDWAHQNHSFEL
+78 DFKDWADQNHSFQQ
-92 MAAYRGQSFNLT
+92 MAAYRGQSFNLS

-109 ERIRGLMIT
+109 ERIRGLLIT
-118 SKFFELLDVKP
+118 SSFFELLDVNP
-129 ILGRSFTS
+129 ILGRNFAK
-137 DEHELGR
+137 DEYELGR

-159 AGDPGVLGRSVK
+159 AGDPGVLGRTVK
-171 LDDESYTVIGV
+171 LDDDSYTVIGV
-182 LPSSFDFPPDETRGG
+182 LPSSFDFPPDETKGG

-204 DARRSHGFLYVF
+204 DMRRTHGFLCVF
-216 GRLRPDTTLASAQAD
+216 GRLKPDTTLLSAQAD
-231 IDTIARRLAGQYK
+231 LDAVARHLAGQYK
-244 KEDKGEGVLV
+244 EDKGQGVSI
-254 QTLQASF
+254 QSLQASF

-320 TESLLIGLAG
+320 TESLLIGLTG
-330 GTVGLV
+330 GLVGLV
-336 FANWGVSM
+336 FAGWGVSL
-344 LVRLLTQSFSIHG
+344 LVRLLTQNFPIHG
-357 TEAIATNL
+357 TEAIGTNFQ
-365 DVLTFAAVISI
+365 VLAFAAAISI

-442 LLTRVDSGVQTE
+442 LLSRVDSGVRTE
-454 NVMAIH
+454 NVMAIDF
-460 LSLTTA
+460 SLTTA
-466 KYSHTATRAALFSQI
+466 KYSHTATRAASFSQI
-481 LQRVGQLPGVESAAV
+481 LQRVEQLPGVQSASV
-496 VADVPLTQNEDS
+496 VADVPLTQSEDS

-520 DRKLSVRFNIVGP
+520 DRKLNVRFNIVGP
-533 GYFTTLG
+533 GYFRTLG

-548 FADTDSDG
+548 FADTDADG
-556 TPMVIVVNQ
+556 TPMIIVVNQ

-572 PNRNPIDRR
+572 PNQNPIGRR
-581 ITTDDKTWYLIVG
+581 ITTDNKTWYSIVG
-594 VAGDVRQMGL
+594 VAGDVHQMGL
-604 RADSEP
+604 REDSEP
-610 EVYMSYLQDPFQWP
+610 EVYVSYLQDPFQWP
-624 YLSLLVRASSNP
+624 FLSLLVRASSNP
-636 VKLFP
+636 EKLFP

-652 DQPLSNPITLDQV
+652 DQPLSNPVTLDEA

-671 QPRIAALLLGL
+671 QPRVAALLLGL
-682 FAGAALLLAAVG
+682 FAGSALLLAAVG

-712 RMALGARSFD
+712 RMALGARSSD
-722 VFVSVVGR
+722 VFLQVVGR
-730 GLLLALLG
+730 GLILALLG
-738 TAFGL
+738 TAVGL
-743 AGSLAVTRVLASF
+743 TGSLAATRVLSSL
-756 LFSVRPTDPLTFAAV
+756 LFRVHSTDPITFATV
-771 ALLLM
+771 AMLLI

-785 PARRAAKVDPI
+785 PARRAAKVDPM

>member
-1 MSGLIQDVRFAMR
+1 MNGLIQDMRYALR

-46 VLLRPLPYRNS
+46 VLLRPLPYRDS
-57 DQLVRVWSTSN
+57 DQLARIWSTSN
-68 RSSRDVSSYP
+68 RTSSDVSSYP
-78 DFRDWAHQNHSFEL
+78 DFKDWADQNHSFQQ
-92 MAAYRGQSFNLT
+92 MAAYRGQSFNLS

-129 ILGRSFTS
+129 MLGRSFS
-137 DEHELGR
+137 RDEHELGR
-144 NHVALL
+144 NHVVLL

-159 AGDPGVLGRSVK
+159 GGDPGVLGRSVK
-171 LDDESYTVIGV
+171 LDDGSYTVIGV
-182 LPSSFDFPPDETRGG
+182 LPSSFDFPPDETKGG

-204 DARRSHGFLYVF
+204 DMRRSHGFLYVF
-216 GRLRPDTTLASAQAD
+216 GRLKPDTTLLSAQAD
-231 IDTIARRLAGQYK
+231 LDTVARRLAGQYK
-244 KEDKGEGVLV
+244 EDKGQGVSV

-330 GTVGLV
+330 GTVGLA

-365 DVLTFAAVISI
+365 QVLTFAAVISI

-442 LLTRVDSGVQTE
+442 LLTRVDSGVRTE
-454 NVMAIH
+454 NVMAID
-460 LSLTTA
+460 LSLTSA
-466 KYSHTATRAALFSQI
+466 KYSHTATRAALFSEI

-496 VADVPLTQNEDS
+496 AADVPLTQNEDS

-572 PNRNPIDRR
+572 PNQSPIGRR
-581 ITTDDKTWYLIVG
+581 ITTDNKTWYSIVG
-594 VAGDVRQMGL
+594 IAGDVRQMGL

-610 EVYMSYLQDPFQWP
+610 EVYVSYLQDPFQWP

-652 DQPLSNPITLDQV
+652 DQPLSNPITLDQA

-694 LYGVVSYWVA
+694 LYGVVSYWVV

-722 VFVSVVGR
+722 VFVHVVGR

-743 AGSLAVTRVLASF
+743 AGSLAVTRVLSSF
-756 LFSVRPTDPLTFAAV
+756 LFSVRSTDPLTFAAV

-776 CVALVASYF
+776 CVALIASYF
-785 PARRAAKVDPI
+785 PARRAAKVDPM

>member
-1 MSGLIQDVRFAMR
+1 MSGLIQDVRFAVR

-46 VLLRPLPYRNS
+46 VLLRPLPYRES
-57 DQLVRVWSTSN
+57 DQLARVWSTSN

-78 DFRDWAHQNHSFEL
+78 DFKDWAEQNHSFQQ
-92 MAAYRGQSFNLT
+92 MAAYRGQSFNLS

-118 SKFFELLDVKP
+118 SRFFELLDVQP
-129 ILGRSFTS
+129 ILGRAFTS

-144 NHVALL
+144 NHVVLL
-150 SSALWQSHF
+150 SSDIWQSHF
-159 AGDPGVLGRSVK
+159 AGDPNVLGRSLK

-182 LPSSFDFPPDETRGG
+182 LPSSFDFPPDETKGG

-204 DARRSHGFLYVF
+204 DMRRTHGFLYVF
-216 GRLRPDTTLASAQAD
+216 GRLKPKATQSSAQAD
-231 IDTIARRLAGQYK
+231 LDTIARRLAGQYK
-244 KEDKGEGVLV
+244 EDKGQGISV

-313 RLMRQFL
+313 RLIRQFL

-357 TEAIATNL
+357 TEAIGTNL
-365 DVLTFAAVISI
+365 QVLTFAALISI

-400 EGSRSVGSGRAHK
+400 EGSRSVGGGRAHK

-454 NVMAIH
+454 NVMAID
-460 LSLTTA
+460 LSLTSA

-481 LQRVGQLPGVESAAV
+481 LQRVERLPGVRSAAV

-520 DRKLSVRFNIVGP
+520 ERKLDVRFNIVGP

-548 FADTDSDG
+548 FADTDADG

-565 AMARRFW
+565 AMARRYW
-572 PNRNPIDRR
+572 PNQNPLGRR
-581 ITTDDKTWYLIVG
+581 ITTDNKTWYSIVG

-624 YLSLLVRASSNP
+624 YLSLLVRANSDP

-652 DQPLSNPITLDQV
+652 DQPLSNPITLDQA

-682 FAGAALLLAAVG
+682 FAAAALLLAAVG
-694 LYGVVSYWVA
+694 LYGVVSNWVA

-722 VFVSVVGR
+722 VFVDVVGR

-738 TAFGL
+738 TALGL

-756 LFSVRPTDPLTFAAV
+756 LFSVRSTDPLTFAAV

-785 PARRAAKVDPI
+785 PARRAAKVDPM

>member
-46 VLLRPLPYRNS
+46 VLLRPLPYRDS

-68 RSSRDVSSYP
+68 RSSKDVSSYP
-78 DFRDWAHQNHSFEL
+78 DFKDWAEQNHSFQQ
-92 MAAYRGQSFNLT
+92 MAAYRGQSFNLS
-104 GGDHP
+104 GGNHP
-109 ERIRGLMIT
+109 ERIRGLLIS

-129 ILGRSFTS
+129 VLGRAFTS
-137 DEHELGR
+137 DENELGG
-144 NHVALL
+144 NHVVLL
-150 SSALWQSHF
+150 SSDIWQSHF
-159 AGDPGVLGRSVK
+159 AGDPGVLGRSLK
-171 LDDESYTVIGV
+171 LDDESYTVIGI
-182 LPSSFDFPPDETRGG
+182 LPSSFDFPPDETKGG

-204 DARRSHGFLYVF
+204 DMRRTHGFLYVF
-216 GRLRPDTTLASAQAD
+216 GRLKPDATVLSAQAD
-231 IDTIARRLAGQYK
+231 LDTLARRLAGQYK
-244 KEDKGEGVLV
+244 EDKGEGVSI
-254 QTLQASF
+254 QSLQASF

-313 RLMRQFL
+313 RLIRQFL

-330 GTVGLV
+330 GTVGLI

-357 TEAIATNL
+357 TNAIATNL
-365 DVLTFAAVISI
+365 EVLAFAAVVSI

-442 LLTRVDSGVQTE
+442 LLTRVDSGVHSE
-454 NVMAIH
+454 NVMAID
-460 LSLTTA
+460 LSLTSA

-520 DRKLSVRFNIVGP
+520 ERKLSVRFNIVGP

-540 IPLTQGRD
+540 IPLTLGRD
-548 FADTDSDG
+548 FADTDADG

-572 PNRNPIDRR
+572 PNQNPIGRR
-581 ITTDDKTWYLIVG
+581 ITTDDKTWYSIVG

-652 DQPLSNPITLDQV
+652 NQPLSNPVTLDQA
-665 RSHSIA
+665 RSQSIA

-694 LYGVVSYWVA
+694 LYGVVSNWVA

-712 RMALGARSFD
+712 RMALGARSSD
-722 VFVSVVGR
+722 VFVHVVGR

-738 TAFGL
+738 TVFGL
-743 AGSLAVTRVLASF
+743 VGSLAATRMLASF

-771 ALLLM
+771 ALLLI

-785 PARRAAKVDPI
+785 PARRAARIDPM

>member
-1 MSGLIQDVRFAMR
+1 MNGLIQDVRYALR

-46 VLLRPLPYRNS
+46 VLLRPLPYRDS
-57 DQLVRVWSTSN
+57 EQLARVWSTSD
-68 RSSRDVSSYP
+68 RSPRDVSSYP
-78 DFRDWAHQNHSFEL
+78 DFKDWADQNHSFQQ
-92 MAAYRGQSFNLT
+92 MAAYRTQSFNLS

-109 ERIRGLMIT
+109 ERIGGLLIT
-118 SKFFELLDVKP
+118 TRFLELLDVNP
-129 ILGRSFTS
+129 ILGRSFS
-137 DEHELGR
+137 KDEYAGR
-144 NHVALL
+144 NHIVLL
-150 SSALWQSHF
+150 SAALWQSHF
-159 AGDPGVLGRSVK
+159 GGDPGVLGRSVK

-182 LPSSFDFPPDETRGG
+182 LPSSFDFPPDESKGG

-204 DARRSHGFLYVF
+204 DMRRSHGFLYVL
-216 GRLRPDTTLASAQAD
+216 GRLNPDTTLLSAQAD
-231 IDTIARRLAGQYK
+231 LDTLARRLAELY
-244 KEDKGEGVLV
+244 KEDQGQGVSV
-254 QTLQASF
+254 QALQASF
-261 VSDYR
+261 VNNYR

-313 RLMRQFL
+313 RLMRPFL
-320 TESLLIGLAG
+320 TESLVIGLAG
-330 GTVGLV
+330 GALGLV
-336 FANWGVSM
+336 FAGWGVSV
-344 LVRLLTQSFSIHG
+344 LVRLLTQSFSIRPA
-357 TEAIATNL
+357 EAIGA
-365 DVLTFAAVISI
+365 DFPVLAFAAAISI

-388 FASKVNLSEGLK
+388 FASKVNLSKGLREG
-400 EGSRSVGSGRAHK
+400 GRSVGTSRSHK

-442 LLTRVDSGVQTE
+442 LLTRVDSGVRTE
-454 NVMAIH
+454 NVMAID

-481 LQRVGQLPGVESAAV
+481 LDRVVRLPDVQSAAV
-496 VADVPLTQNEDS
+496 VADVPLTENEDS
-508 LGFSIEG
+508 IGFSIEG

-520 DRKLSVRFNIVGP
+520 ARKPSVRFNIVGP

-540 IPLTQGRD
+540 IPLTEGRD
-548 FADTDSDG
+548 FADTDRDG
-556 TPMVIVVNQ
+556 APTVIVVNQ
-565 AMARRFW
+565 AMVRRFW
-572 PNRNPIDRR
+572 PDQHPIGRR
-581 ITTDDKTWYLIVG
+581 ITTDSKTWSSIVG

-610 EVYMSYLQDPFQWP
+610 EVYLSYMQDPFQWP
-624 YLSLLVRASSNP
+624 YLSLLVRAGSNP

-641 SIEQAVWSVDK
+641 SIQQAVWMVDK

-712 RMALGARSFD
+712 RMALGAGSFA
-722 VFVSVVGR
+722 VFVQVVGR

-738 TAFGL
+738 TALGL
-743 AGSLAVTRVLASF
+743 IGSLAATRALASF
-756 LFSVRPTDPLTFAAV
+756 LFSIRSTDPLTFAAV
-771 ALLLM
+771 AFLLIS
-776 CVALVASYF
+776 VALVACYV
-785 PARRAAKVDPI
+785 PARRAARIDPV

>member
-1 MSGLIQDVRFAMR
+1 MNGLISDVSYALR
-14 QLRKSPGFTLVAVLT
+14 QLRKSPGFALVAILT

-46 VLLRPLPYRNS
+46 VLLRPLPYRDSN
-57 DQLVRVWSTSN
+57 QLARIWSTSN
-68 RSSRDVSSYP
+68 RSSSDASSYP
-78 DFRDWAHQNHSFEL
+78 DFTDWADQNHSFL
-92 MAAYRGQSFNLT
+92 QMAAYRPQSFNFS
-104 GGDHP
+104 GGDRP
-109 ERIRGLMIT
+109 ERIRGLLIT

-129 ILGRSFTS
+129 ILGRAFTN
-137 DEHELGR
+137 DEHEPGR
-144 NHVALL
+144 NRVALL
-150 SSALWQSHF
+150 SSSLWQSHF
-159 AGDPGVLGRSVK
+159 AGDPGVLGRSVR

-182 LPSSFDFPPDETRGG
+182 LPSSFDFPPDETKGS

-204 DARRSHGFLYVF
+204 DLRRSHGFLYVF
-216 GRLRPDTTLASAQAD
+216 GRLKPDTTLLSAQAD
-231 IDTIARRLAGQYK
+231 LDAVARRLAGQYK
-244 KEDKGEGVLV
+244 EDKGQGVSV
-254 QTLQASF
+254 QSLHASY

-330 GTVGLV
+330 GGVGLI
-336 FANWGVSM
+336 FAGWGVSM
-344 LVRLLTQSFSIHG
+344 LVRLLTQSFTIRG
-357 TEAIATNL
+357 TEAIGTNL
-365 DVLTFAAVISI
+365 PVLAFAAAISI
-376 MTGLISGLLPAL
+376 LTGLVSGVLPAL

-400 EGSRSVGSGRAHK
+400 EGSRTIGSGRTHK

-442 LLTRVDSGVQTE
+442 LLSRVDSGVRTE
-454 NVMAIH
+454 NVMAID

-481 LQRVGQLPGVESAAV
+481 LRRVEQLPGVESAAV
-496 VADVPLTQNEDS
+496 VADVPLTQSEDS

-520 DRKLSVRFNIVGP
+520 DRKLDVRFNIVGP

-548 FADTDSDG
+548 FADTDADG

-572 PNRNPIDRR
+572 PNQNPIGRR
-581 ITTDDKTWYLIVG
+581 ITTDNKTWYSIIG
-594 VAGDVRQMGL
+594 IAGDVRQMGL
-604 RADSEP
+604 QADSEP

-624 YLSLLVRASSNP
+624 FLSLLVRASSNP

-652 DQPLSNPITLDQV
+652 DQPLSDPVTLDQA
-665 RSHSIA
+665 RSQSIA

-704 ERTHEIGV
+704 ERTHDMGV
-712 RMALGARSFD
+712 RMALGARSSD
-722 VFVSVVGR
+722 VFLQVVGR
-730 GLLLALLG
+730 GLILALLG
-738 TAFGL
+738 TAIGL
-743 AGSLAVTRVLASF
+743 AGSLAATRVLASF
-756 LFSVRPTDPLTFAAV
+756 LFGVRSTDPLTFAAV

-785 PARRAAKVDPI
+785 PARRAAKVDPM

>member
-1 MSGLIQDVRFAMR
+1 
-14 QLRKSPGFTLVAVLT
+14 LVAILT

-46 VLLRPLPYRNS
+46 VLLRPLPYRDS
-57 DQLVRVWSTSN
+57 DQLARIWSTSN
-68 RSSRDVSSYP
+68 RSSSDASSYP
-78 DFRDWAHQNHSFEL
+78 DFTDWADQNHSFL
-92 MAAYRGQSFNLT
+92 QMAAYRPQSFNLS
-104 GGDHP
+104 GGDRP
-109 ERIRGLMIT
+109 ERIRGLLIT

-129 ILGRSFTS
+129 ILGRSFTN
-137 DEHELGR
+137 DEHEPGR
-144 NHVALL
+144 NRVALL
-150 SSALWQSHF
+150 SSSLWQSHF

-182 LPSSFDFPPDETRGG
+182 LPSSFEFPPDETKGS

-204 DARRSHGFLYVF
+204 DLRRGHGFLYVF
-216 GRLRPDTTLASAQAD
+216 GRLKPDTTLLSAQAD
-231 IDTIARRLAGQYK
+231 LDAVARRLAGKY
-244 KEDKGEGVLV
+244 KEDKGQGVSV
-254 QTLQASF
+254 QSLHASY

-287 ANLFLGR
+287 TNLFLGR

-302 AVRASLGAGRL
+302 SVRASLGAGRL
-313 RLMRQFL
+313 RLIRQFL

-330 GTVGLV
+330 GAAGLV
-336 FANWGVSM
+336 FAGWGVSM
-344 LVRLLTQSFSIHG
+344 LVRLLTQSFSIPG
-357 TEAIATNL
+357 TEAIGTNL
-365 DVLTFAAVISI
+365 QVLAFAAAISI
-376 MTGLISGLLPAL
+376 LTGLVSGVLPAL
-388 FASKVNLSEGLK
+388 FASKVHLSEGLK
-400 EGSRSVGSGRAHK
+400 EGSRTVGSGRTHK

-442 LLTRVDSGVQTE
+442 LLTRVDSGVRTE
-454 NVMAIH
+454 NVMAID

-481 LQRVGQLPGVESAAV
+481 LQRVEQLPGVQSAAV
-496 VADVPLTQNEDS
+496 VADVPLTQSEDS

-533 GYFTTLG
+533 SYFTTLG

-548 FADTDSDG
+548 FADTDADG

-565 AMARRFW
+565 AMVRRFW
-572 PNRNPIDRR
+572 PNQNPIGRR
-581 ITTDDKTWYLIVG
+581 ITTDNKTWYSIVG
-594 VAGDVRQMGL
+594 IAGDVRQMGL
-604 RADSEP
+604 QADSEP

-624 YLSLLVRASSNP
+624 FLSLLVRASSNP

-652 DQPLSNPITLDQV
+652 DQPLSDPVTLDQA
-665 RSHSIA
+665 RSQSIA

-722 VFVSVVGR
+722 VFLQVVGR

-743 AGSLAVTRVLASF
+743 AGSLAATRVLAGF
-756 LFSVRPTDPLTFAAV
+756 LFSVRSTDPLTFAAV
-771 ALLLM
+771 ALLLI
-776 CVALVASYF
+776 CVAFVASYV
-785 PARRAAKVDPI
+785 PARRAAKVDPM

>member
-46 VLLRPLPYRNS
+46 VLLRPLPYRDSN
-57 DQLVRVWSTSN
+57 QLARVWSTSN
-68 RSSRDVSSYP
+68 RSSKDASSYL
-78 DFRDWAHQNHSFEL
+78 DFKDWADQNHSFL
-92 MAAYRGQSFNLT
+92 QMAAYRPQSFNLS
-104 GGDHP
+104 GGDRP

-129 ILGRSFTS
+129 TLGRSFTN

-144 NHVALL
+144 NHVVLL
-150 SSALWQSHF
+150 SSSLWQSHF
-159 AGDPGVLGRSVK
+159 AGDPGVLGRNVK

-182 LPSSFDFPPDETRGG
+182 LPASFDFPPDEDKGG

-204 DARRSHGFLYVF
+204 DVRRSHGFLYVF
-216 GRLRPDTTLASAQAD
+216 GRLKPDTTLLSAQAD
-231 IDTIARRLAGQYK
+231 LDTITRRLAEQY
-244 KEDKGEGVLV
+244 KEDKGEGVSV
-254 QTLQASF
+254 QSLQSSF

-320 TESLLIGLAG
+320 TESLLIGLG
-330 GTVGLV
+330 GGVVGLV

-357 TEAIATNL
+357 TEAIGTNFR
-365 DVLTFAAVISI
+365 VLAFAAAISI

-442 LLTRVDSGVQTE
+442 LLTRVDSGVRTE
-454 NVMAIH
+454 NVMAID

-481 LQRVGQLPGVESAAV
+481 LQRVEQLPGVQSAAV
-496 VADVPLTQNEDS
+496 VTDVPLTQNEDS

-520 DRKLSVRFNIVGP
+520 ERKLSVRFNIVGP
-533 GYFTTLG
+533 GYFNTLG

-548 FADTDSDG
+548 FADADADG

-572 PNRNPIDRR
+572 PNQNPIGRR
-581 ITTDDKTWYLIVG
+581 ITTDNKTWYSIVG

-604 RADSEP
+604 QADSEP

-624 YLSLLVRASSNP
+624 FLSLLVRASSNP

-652 DQPLSNPITLDQV
+652 NQPLSNPVTLDQA
-665 RSHSIA
+665 RSQSIA

-712 RMALGARSFD
+712 RMALGARSSD
-722 VFVSVVGR
+722 VFVHVVGR

-743 AGSLAVTRVLASF
+743 AGSLAATRMLASF

-785 PARRAAKVDPI
+785 PARRAAKVDPM

>member
-1 MSGLIQDVRFAMR
+1 MNGLIQDMRYALR
-14 QLRKSPGFTLVAVLT
+14 QLRKSPGFTLIAVLT

-46 VLLRPLPYRNS
+46 VLLRPLPYRDS
-57 DQLVRVWSTSN
+57 GQLARIWSTSN
-68 RSSRDVSSYP
+68 RTSSDVSSYP
-78 DFRDWAHQNHSFEL
+78 DFKDWADQNHSFQQ
-92 MAAYRGQSFNLT
+92 MAAYRGQSFNLS

-129 ILGRSFTS
+129 MLGRSFS
-137 DEHELGR
+137 RDEHELGR
-144 NHVALL
+144 NHVVLL

-159 AGDPGVLGRSVK
+159 GGDPGVLGRSVK
-171 LDDESYTVIGV
+171 LDDGSYTVIGV
-182 LPSSFDFPPDETRGG
+182 LPSSFNFPPDETKGG

-204 DARRSHGFLYVF
+204 DMRRSHGFLYVF
-216 GRLRPDTTLASAQAD
+216 GRLKPDTTLLSAQAD
-231 IDTIARRLAGQYK
+231 LDTVARRLAGQYK
-244 KEDKGEGVLV
+244 EDKGQGISV

-320 TESLLIGLAG
+320 IESLLIGLAG
-330 GTVGLV
+330 GTIGLA

-365 DVLTFAAVISI
+365 QVLTFAAVISI

-442 LLTRVDSGVQTE
+442 LLTRVDSGVRTE
-454 NVMAIH
+454 NVMAID
-460 LSLTTA
+460 LSLTSA
-466 KYSHTATRAALFSQI
+466 KYSHTATRAALFSEI

-572 PNRNPIDRR
+572 PNQSPLGRR
-581 ITTDDKTWYLIVG
+581 ITTDNKTWYSIVG
-594 VAGDVRQMGL
+594 IAGNVRQMGL

-610 EVYMSYLQDPFQWP
+610 EVYVSYLQDPFQWP

-652 DQPLSNPITLDQV
+652 DQPLSNPITLDQA

-694 LYGVVSYWVA
+694 LYGVVSYWVM

-722 VFVSVVGR
+722 VFVHVVGR

-738 TAFGL
+738 TTFGL
-743 AGSLAVTRVLASF
+743 AGSLAVTRVLSSF
-756 LFSVRPTDPLTFAAV
+756 LFSVHSTDPQTFAAV

-776 CVALVASYF
+776 CVALIASYF
-785 PARRAAKVDPI
+785 PARRAAKVDPM

>member
-1 MSGLIQDVRFAMR
+1 MNGLIQDIRYALR
-14 QLRKSPGFTLVAVLT
+14 QLRKSPGFTLVAVIT

-38 AIFSVVEG
+38 AIFSVVQG
-46 VLLRPLPYRNS
+46 VLLQPLPYHDS
-57 DQLVRVWSTSN
+57 DRLARVWSTSP
-68 RSSRDVSSYP
+68 RWSRDVSSYP
-78 DFRDWAHQNHSFEL
+78 DFKDWVEQNHTFQQ
-92 MAAYRGQSFNLT
+92 MAAYRGQSFNLS

-118 SKFFELLDVKP
+118 DKFFDLLDVKP
-129 ILGRSFTS
+129 VLGRSFTNE
-137 DEHELGR
+137 EHALGR

-150 SSALWQSHF
+150 TSALWRSHF
-159 AGDPGVLGRSVK
+159 ASDPGVLGRTVR
-171 LDDESYTVIGV
+171 LDDESYSVIGV
-182 LPSSFDFPPDETRGG
+182 LPSSFDFPPDEGRGG
-197 VVLPLPP
+197 IVLPLPP
-204 DARRSHGFLYVF
+204 DVRRTHGFLYVF
-216 GRLRPDTTLASAQAD
+216 GRLKPDTTLLSAQAD
-231 IDTIARRLAGQYK
+231 LDTIARRLAGQYK
-244 KEDKGEGVLV
+244 EDKGQGVSV
-254 QTLQASF
+254 QSLQASF

-294 ASSRQREV
+294 ANSRQREV

-313 RLMRQFL
+313 RLMRAFL
-320 TESLLIGLAG
+320 TESLIIGLAG
-330 GTVGLV
+330 GAMGLV
-336 FANWGVSM
+336 LAGWGVSA
-344 LVRLLTQSFSIHG
+344 LVRLLTQTFSIRG
-357 TEAIATNL
+357 TEAIGINL
-365 DVLTFAAVISI
+365 PVLTFAAAISI
-376 MTGLISGLLPAL
+376 VTGLISGLLPA
-388 FASKVNLSEGLK
+388 FFSSKVNLSEGLK
-400 EGSRSVGSGRAHK
+400 EGGRSVGAGRSHK

-442 LLTRVDSGVQTE
+442 LLTHVDSGVRTE

-466 KYSHTATRAALFSQI
+466 KYAHTATRAAVFSQI
-481 LQRVGQLPGVESAAV
+481 LQRVEQLPGVQSAAV

-520 DRKLSVRFNIVGP
+520 ERKLSVRFNIVGP

-548 FADTDSDG
+548 FTDTDADG
-556 TPMVIVVNQ
+556 TPMVIVVNR
-565 AMARRFW
+565 AMARRYW
-572 PNRNPIDRR
+572 PNQNPIGRR
-581 ITTDDKTWYLIVG
+581 ITTDNKTWYSIVG

-604 RADSEP
+604 RAESEP

-624 YLSLLVRASSNP
+624 YLSLIVRTNSNP
-636 VKLFP
+636 TKLFP
-641 SIEQAVWSVDK
+641 SVEQVVWSVDK

-671 QPRIAALLLGL
+671 QPRMAALLLGL

-694 LYGVVSYWVA
+694 LYGVVSSWVA

-712 RMALGARSFD
+712 RMALGAGSLN
-722 VFVSVVGR
+722 VFVQVVGR

-738 TAFGL
+738 TALGL
-743 AGSLAVTRVLASF
+743 IGSLAATRVLASF
-756 LFSVRPTDPLTFAAV
+756 LFNVRATDPLTFAAV
-771 ALLLM
+771 AFLLIG
-776 CVALVASYF
+776 VALVASYF
-785 PARRAAKVDPI
+785 PARRAARIDPM

>member
-1 MSGLIQDVRFAMR
+1 MSGLIQDVRYALR

-46 VLLRPLPYRNS
+46 VLLRPLPYRDSN
-57 DQLVRVWSTSN
+57 QLARVWSTSH
-68 RSSRDVSSYP
+68 RSSKDASSYP
-78 DFRDWAHQNHSFEL
+78 DFKDWADQSHSFL
-92 MAAYRGQSFNLT
+92 QMAAYRPQSFNLS
-104 GGDHP
+104 GGDRP
-109 ERIRGLMIT
+109 ERIRGLLIT

-129 ILGRSFTS
+129 TLGRSFTN
-137 DEHELGR
+137 EEQELGR
-144 NHVALL
+144 SHVVLL

-171 LDDESYTVIGV
+171 LDDENYTVIGV
-182 LPSSFDFPPDETRGG
+182 LPSSFDFPPDEDKGG

-204 DARRSHGFLYVF
+204 DVRRSHGFLYVF
-216 GRLRPDTTLASAQAD
+216 GRLKPDTTLLSAQAD
-231 IDTIARRLAGQYK
+231 LDTITRRLAEQY
-244 KEDKGEGVLV
+244 KEDKGEGVSV
-254 QTLQASF
+254 QSLQDSF

-320 TESLLIGLAG
+320 TESLLIGLG
-330 GTVGLV
+330 GGVVGLV

-357 TEAIATNL
+357 TEAIVTNFR
-365 DVLTFAAVISI
+365 VLAFAAAISI
-376 MTGLISGLLPAL
+376 MTGWTSGVLPAL

-433 AGLLIRSLM
+433 AGLLIRSLT
-442 LLTRVDSGVQTE
+442 LLTRVDSGVRTE
-454 NVMAIH
+454 NVLAIDF
-460 LSLTTA
+460 SLTTA

-481 LQRVGQLPGVESAAV
+481 LQRVEQLPGVESASV
-496 VADVPLTQNEDS
+496 VADVPLTQSEDS

-533 GYFTTLG
+533 GYFNTLG

-548 FADTDSDG
+548 FADADADG
-556 TPMVIVVNQ
+556 MPMVIVVNQ

-572 PNRNPIDRR
+572 PNQNPIGRR
-581 ITTDDKTWYLIVG
+581 ITTDNKTWYSIVG

-604 RADSEP
+604 QADSEP

-624 YLSLLVRASSNP
+624 FLSLLVRASSNP

-652 DQPLSNPITLDQV
+652 NQPLSNPVTLDQA
-665 RSHSIA
+665 RSQSIA

-694 LYGVVSYWVA
+694 LYGVVSHWVA

-712 RMALGARSFD
+712 RMALGARSSD
-722 VFVSVVGR
+722 VFVHVVGR

-743 AGSLAVTRVLASF
+743 AGSLAATRMLASF

-771 ALLLM
+771 AFLLI

-785 PARRAAKVDPI
+785 PARRAARIDPM

>member
-1 MSGLIQDVRFAMR
+1 MSGLIQDVRYALR
-14 QLRKSPGFTLVAVLT
+14 QLRKSPAFTLVAVLT

-46 VLLRPLPYRNS
+46 VLLRPLPYRDS

-78 DFRDWAHQNHSFEL
+78 DFKDWADQNHSFQQ
-92 MAAYRGQSFNLT
+92 MAAYRGQSFNLS

-109 ERIRGLMIT
+109 ERIRGLLIT

-129 ILGRSFTS
+129 ILGRAFTS

-144 NHVALL
+144 NHVLLL

-159 AGDPGVLGRSVK
+159 AGDSGVLGRSLK

-182 LPSSFDFPPDETRGG
+182 LPSSFDFPPDETKGG

-204 DARRSHGFLYVF
+204 DMRRTHGFLYVF
-216 GRLRPDTTLASAQAD
+216 GRLKPNTTLASAQAD

-244 KEDKGEGVLV
+244 EDKGQGVSV

-313 RLMRQFL
+313 RLMRQLL

-336 FANWGVSM
+336 FANWGVNM

-365 DVLTFAAVISI
+365 QVLAFAAVISI
-376 MTGLISGLLPAL
+376 MTGLISGVLPAL

-400 EGSRSVGSGRAHK
+400 EGGRSVGSGRAHK

-421 SEVALALVLLSC
+421 SEVALALVLLCC

-454 NVMAIH
+454 NVMAID
-460 LSLTTA
+460 LSLTSA
-466 KYSHTATRAALFSQI
+466 KYSHTATRAALFSHI

-520 DRKLSVRFNIVGP
+520 ERKLSVRFNIVGP

-548 FADTDSDG
+548 FADTDADG

-572 PNRNPIDRR
+572 PKQNPIGRR
-581 ITTDDKTWYLIVG
+581 ITTDNKTWYSIIG

-652 DQPLSNPITLDQV
+652 DQPLSNPITLDQA

-722 VFVSVVGR
+722 VFVHVVGR

-756 LFSVRPTDPLTFAAV
+756 LFSVRSTDPLTFAAV

-785 PARRAAKVDPI
+785 PARRAAKVDPM